1 MCVWKNW
8 HSRDFDGICIGF
20 SIDDANKR
28 CASATLNCRGRGL
41 LLNLIAVVNVKH
53 DEIEITKNY

>member
-1 MCVWKNW
+1 MCVCVWKNW

-28 CASATLNCRGRGL
+28 CASATLNCRGL